1 MLAQTANHPSDVDV
15 PFVLANG
22 DIKAGRLNEPIT
34 LYLTFV
40 VSPNTASS
48 LALPID
54 ATNLQSTEANASALG
69 ASTSSMAQSPDGG
82 TLAPAA
88 DHRPSTPIPPT
99 SVQAAGMPHIEDALQ
114 GAKEAMTTISLSDTW
129 GVVLERMKWVM
140 DTLSPVAEV
149 RYDLLFPIVGGFERC
164 PQLSPYAKM
173 AYGLLFAIP
182 KVSRTHVRYARGEI
196 FMLFYL
202 NM

>member
-54 ATNLQSTEANASALG
+54 VTNLQSTKANASTVSEA
-69 ASTSSMAQSPDGG
+69 TSSTAQGPDGG

-88 DHRPSTPIPPT
+88 DHRPNTPIPLT
-99 SVQAAGMPHIEDALQ
+99 SVQRAEMPHIEDTLQ
-114 GAKEAMTTISLSDTW
+114 SAEEAMATITLSDTW

-140 DTLSPVAEV
+140 DTLSSVAEV
-149 RYDLLFPIVGGFERC
+149 RYDL
-164 PQLSPYAKM
+164 
-173 AYGLLFAIP
+173 
-182 KVSRTHVRYARGEI
+182 
-196 FMLFYL
+196 
-202 NM
+202 

>member
-1 MLAQTANHPSDVDV
+1 MFNQLLIRASGLDV
-15 PFVLANG
+15 PFVLVNG
-22 DIKAGRLNEPIT
+22 DIKAGQLVEPIT
-34 LYLTFV
+34 LYLTFK
-40 VSPNTASS
+40 VSPNVTPYPV
-48 LALPID
+48 LPID
-54 ATNLQSTEANASALG
+54 ATDLQSAEANTSTVSEA
-69 ASTSSMAQSPDGG
+69 TSSTAQGLDGG

>member
-22 DIKAGRLNEPIT
+22 DIKAGQLNEPIT

-54 ATNLQSTEANASALG
+54 ATDLQSTEANASTVSEA
-69 ASTSSMAQSPDGG
+69 TSSTAQGPDGG

-88 DHRPSTPIPPT
+88 DHRPSTPIPLT
-99 SVQAAGMPHIEDALQ
+99 SVQQAGMPHIEATLQ
-114 GAKEAMTTISLSDTW
+114 SAEEAMATITLSDTW

-149 RYDLLFPIVGGFERC
+149 RYDLLFPILGRNRT
-164 PQLSPYAKM
+164 LSPVEPVCENGIRSA
-173 AYGLLFAIP
+173 FCNP
-182 KVSRTHVRYARGEI
+182 QGESDSCA
-196 FMLFYL
+196 LRSG
-202 NM
+202 

>member
-1 MLAQTANHPSDVDV
+1 MLAQTADHPSDVDV

-22 DIKAGRLNEPIT
+22 DIKAGQLNEPIT

-48 LALPID
+48 LVLPID
-54 ATNLQSTEANASALG
+54 VTNLQSTKANASTVSEA
-69 ASTSSMAQSPDGG
+69 TSSTAQGPDGG

-88 DHRPSTPIPPT
+88 DRRPSTPIPLT
-99 SVQAAGMPHIEDALQ
+99 SVQQVGMPHIEDTLQ
-114 GAKEAMTTISLSDTW
+114 SAKEAMATISLSDTW

-149 RYDLLFPIVGGFERC
+149 RYDVLFPIVGGFERC

-182 KVSRTHVRYARGEI
+182 KVSRTHVHYTWREI
-196 FMLFYL
+196 FMLCYL

>member
-22 DIKAGRLNEPIT
+22 DIKAGQLNEPIT

-40 VSPNTASS
+40 VSPNTASF

-54 ATNLQSTEANASALG
+54 ATDLQSTEANASTLG
-69 ASTSSMAQSPDGG
+69 EATSSTAQGPDGG

-88 DHRPSTPIPPT
+88 DHRPSTPIPLT

-114 GAKEAMTTISLSDTW
+114 SAKEAMATISLSDTW
-129 GVVLERMKWVM
+129 GVVLERVKWVM

-149 RYDLLFPIVGGFERC
+149 RYDLLFPILGRNRT
-164 PQLSPYAKM
+164 LSPVEPVCENGIRSA
-173 AYGLLFAIP
+173 FCDP
-182 KVSRTHVRYARGEI
+182 QGESDSCA
-196 FMLFYL
+196 LRSG
-202 NM
+202 